1 MLEYTYHR
9 DPKTQA
15 EWIETE
21 LRGKE
26 LLLSG
31 LLNKGTAFSQDERL
45 TLDLIGKLPYSIE
58 TIEEQA
64 IRAYAQYVQ
73 YDSDLQKYV
82 YLNNL
87 HDKNEV
93 LFYRLIIEHSVEM
106 VPIIYTPVVGEAVR
120 LFHREF
126 RQPRGLYIA
135 YPDQDRID
143 SILENRTHPN
153 IRVAVVTD
161 GERVL
166 GIGDQGAGAIHIP
179 IAKLALYSLGGIDPY
194 HTLPIV
200 LDVGTNNKNLL
211 KDPFYLG
218 WRHPRMRGKE
228 YDRFIEKFVT
238 AFKKQI
244 PHAFLH
250 WEDFGRDNAR
260 RILEKY
266 QNKLCTFNGDMQG
279 TSVVAMAALLTAMR
293 RIEAKLCDQRVVIL
307 GAGTAGVGIADRIK
321 DGMIREGSTTS
332 AAEENIWLV
341 DRQGLLTD
349 QSRDLQPFHKP
360 YLKKGSPEQS
370 FETVMHSVKPSIL
383 IGCSTLGGAFTEAI
397 VRRMA
402 AEHTR
407 PIIFPL
413 SNPTEQSE
421 AKPSDLLMWTQGHA
435 LIATGSPFSG
445 SRPLIAQCNNF
456 FAFPGIGLGV
466 IAAKARYLSE
476 NMLWTACQTLSRLSP
491 QGPYDSLLP
500 PLKALREVAYQ
511 MAIAVGKTAQQEG
524 VSDLDSAISLEEAV
538 KATFW
543 EPHYRPIRPRKK
555 SQV

>member
-1 MLEYTYHR
+1 MLEYEYHR
-9 DPKTQA
+9 DPKTQV

-21 LRGKE
+21 LRGKA

-45 TLDLIGKLPYSIE
+45 ALDLIGKLPYSIE
-58 TIEEQA
+58 SIEEQL

-93 LFYRLIIEHSVEM
+93 LFYRLIIEHAVEM

-143 SILENRTHPN
+143 SILQNRTHPN
-153 IRVAVVTD
+153 ISVTVVTD

-179 IAKLALYSLGGIDPY
+179 VAKLALYSLAGIDPY

-200 LDVGTNNKNLL
+200 LDVGTNNEALL
-211 KDPFYLG
+211 NDPFYLG
-218 WRHPRMRGKE
+218 WRHPRMQGKA
-228 YDRFIEKFVT
+228 YDRFIETFVH
-238 AFKKQI
+238 AFEKQL
-244 PHAFLH
+244 PHTFLH
-250 WEDFGRDNAR
+250 WEDFGRENAR

-266 QNKLCTFNGDMQG
+266 QHKLCTFNGDLQG
-279 TSVVAMAALLTAMR
+279 TSVVAMAALLTAMQ
-293 RIEAKLCDQRVVIL
+293 RIEAKLCEQKVVIF

-321 DGMIREGSTTS
+321 DGMIREGMSAS
-332 AAEENIWLV
+332 AAEQMIWLV

-349 QSRDLQPFHKP
+349 QSRDIQPFHKP
-360 YLKKGSPEQS
+360 YLKTGSPEQS
-370 FETVMHSVKPSIL
+370 FETVMHQVNPSIL
-383 IGCSTLGGAFTEAI
+383 IGCSTLGGAFTESI
-397 VRRMA
+397 IRRMA
-402 AEHTR
+402 SKHRR

-421 AKPSDLLMWTQGHA
+421 AKPSDLLAWTQGHA
-435 LIATGSPFSG
+435 LIATGSPFTE

-466 IAAKARYLSE
+466 IAAKARSLSP
-476 NMLWTACQTLSRLSP
+476 NMLWTACETLSRLSP
-491 QGPYDSLLP
+491 RGPYDSLLP
-500 PLKALREVAYQ
+500 PLKALREVAYEIA
-511 MAIAVGKTAQQEG
+511 MAVAKTAGQEG
-524 VSDLDSAISLEEAV
+524 LSDLDPSISIEQAM

-543 EPHYRPIRPRKK
+543 EPHYRAIKPRKK
-555 SQV
+555 AS